1 MSILTYIVVN
11 ILLTQV
17 WCIYELAYWL
27 RLRRKRGLI
36 GWLLGSREIKMIPV
50 NMHAVTYSKYWA
62 YQMILMFF
70 SGCFFTICY
79 VATVFVHVGG
89 QVNEWGSGVEEARET
104 AFGWVVAVTAVCFC
118 IGLF

>member
-1 MSILTYIVVN
+1 MSSRH
-11 ILLTQV
+11 
-17 WCIYELAYWL
+17 WL

-36 GWLLGSREIKMIPV
+36 GWLLGSREIKMIPA
-50 NMHAVTYSKYWA
+50 HAVTYSKYWA

-89 QVNEWGSGVEEARET
+89 QVNEWGSGVEARET
-104 AFGWVVAVTAVCFC
+104 AFGWVVAVTADASASASS
-118 IGLF
+118 GLAARTRSAWRRRRRSGGA